1 MKQLTGSDLSLAI
14 HGGLHFQGEPF
25 REQFLAAVA
34 ASQGAASWH
43 GPYDRG
49 EIARLMSSVAWVIV
63 PSTWWENAP
72 LVILEA
78 FRHRRPVICSDIGG
92 MAEMVEDGVGGLLFR
107 AGDAADL
114 ARTMRRAASENGL
127 LEKLQRGLPEV
138 PELDQSAARHAELY
152 DEVLAKDGV
161 NPPPDTLLQHD
172 EPQQAAPDA
181 MPREACSGW
190 MKRRND
196 LGIEHAVRRAPNS
209 SLFAE

>member
-1 MKQLTGSDLSLAI
+1 
-14 HGGLHFQGEPF
+14 
-25 REQFLAAVA
+25 
-34 ASQGAASWH
+34 
-43 GPYDRG
+43 
-49 EIARLMSSVAWVIV
+49 
-63 PSTWWENAP
+63 
-72 LVILEA
+72 
-78 FRHRRPVICSDIGG
+78 
-92 MAEMVEDGVGGLLFR
+92 
-107 AGDAADL
+107 
-114 ARTMRRAASENGL
+114 MRRAASESGL
-127 LEKLQRGLPEV
+127 LERLRRGLPEV

-152 DEVLAKDGV
+152 EEVLAKDGV